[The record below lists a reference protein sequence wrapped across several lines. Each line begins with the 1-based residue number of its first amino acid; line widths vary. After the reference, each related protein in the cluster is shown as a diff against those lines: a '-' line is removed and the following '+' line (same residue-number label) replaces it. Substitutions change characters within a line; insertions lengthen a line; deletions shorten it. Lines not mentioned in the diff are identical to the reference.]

1 MAIEFPALPYASDAL
16 EPYISTTTMEFHYG
30 KHHKAYV
37 DNLNKLIAGTPFA
50 DLSLEE
56 IIKETAGNEKF
67 QAIFNNAAQAWN
79 HNFFWHCMSADGG
92 KAPKGVLLKKIE
104 DTFGSYDQFCED
116 FTNAAVS
123 QFGSGWA
130 WLVED
135 KDGKLSIMKT
145 ANADTPLAHGL
156 KALLTVDVWEHAY
169 YLDYQN
175 RRADFV
181 KTFLTHLAQVRP
193 VAAS

>member
-104 DTFGSYDQFCED
+104 DAFGSYAQFCED

>member
-56 IIKETAGNEKF
+56 IIKEPAGNEKF

-104 DTFGSYDQFCED
+104 DAFGSYDQFCED

-135 KDGKLSIMKT
+135 KDGKLSILKT

>member
-56 IIKETAGNEKF
+56 IINESAGNEMF
-67 QAIFNNAAQAWN
+67 QAIFNYGAQAWN

-104 DTFGSYDQFCED
+104 DAFGSYDQFCED

-135 KDGKLSIMKT
+135 KDGKLSILKT